1 MRRIAAYFALLALA
15 IFPAGCGSGG
25 TPSSTP
31 AADVVPASAPLYFA
45 LNTDFESDQLQQ
57 ARDLLDRFPDGAAAL
72 DMVRAELES
81 DENVDFETDVRPALG
96 DQVGLVFL
104 TFPTG
109 AGDPD
114 VVALVQPEDK
124 AKLDT
129 LVQSGEEPAVTREI
143 GDWTAVANGDAVLDR
158 FEQAQSEQ
166 TLDESDDFT
175 EAMDGLPDET
185 LVKAYVNTRA
195 LVGAIAAQSPEAP
208 QLQQFLSGEVPSI
221 GAAASAEEN
230 GVRLEARTKTTQE
243 AQNFAPELPS
253 TLPSGALAYVGFGDV
268 GSSIRESL
276 NKAGEQNPQLDQG
289 IAQLELGLGI
299 SLDDDVLPL
308 FEHEGAL
315 AVYPATAGTTDQP
328 GVVLALTVDDATQ
341 ATGLIDR
348 TLQRASGFQPSIPA
362 PESVTIGSVSAKSV
376 RVNSDTEILYAAVDG
391 TLVVTNQ
398 RSLIQGIAEGGT
410 SLADDEVF
418 DRGKDNAGVPDEVGG
433 LVYLNLEAGA
443 NYVLSLAES
452 SGEDVPPQVSRNVE
466 PLDSLVFYA
475 STEDDRANVSGFLSL
490 K

>member
-1 MRRIAAYFALLALA
+1 MRRIAACLALLGLA

-129 LVQSGEEPAVTREI
+129 LVQSGEE
-143 GDWTAVANGDAVLDR
+143 
-158 FEQAQSEQ
+158 

-230 GVRLEARTKTTQE
+230 GVRLEARTKTAQE

-362 PESVTIGSVSAKSV
+362 LESVTIGSVSAKSV

>member
-1 MRRIAAYFALLALA
+1 MRRIAAYFALLGLA
-15 IFPAGCGSGG
+15 IFPAGCGSRG

-57 ARDLLDRFPDGAAAL
+57 ARDLLDRFPDGEAAL

-96 DQVGLVFL
+96 EQVGLVFL
-104 TFPTG
+104 NFPTG
-109 AGDPD
+109 AGDRD

-208 QLQQFLSGEVPSI
+208 QARRRTGFAWRRGRRRPRRRRTSRPSSRPRSRPVRSRTSG
-221 GAAASAEEN
+221 SA
-230 GVRLEARTKTTQE
+230 T
-243 AQNFAPELPS
+243 
-253 TLPSGALAYVGFGDV
+253 SGA
-268 GSSIRESL
+268 
-276 NKAGEQNPQLDQG
+276 
-289 IAQLELGLGI
+289 
-299 SLDDDVLPL
+299 
-308 FEHEGAL
+308 
-315 AVYPATAGTTDQP
+315 
-328 GVVLALTVDDATQ
+328 
-341 ATGLIDR
+341 
-348 TLQRASGFQPSIPA
+348 
-362 PESVTIGSVSAKSV
+362 
-376 RVNSDTEILYAAVDG
+376 
-391 TLVVTNQ
+391 
-398 RSLIQGIAEGGT
+398 
-410 SLADDEVF
+410 
-418 DRGKDNAGVPDEVGG
+418 
-433 LVYLNLEAGA
+433 
-443 NYVLSLAES
+443 
-452 SGEDVPPQVSRNVE
+452 
-466 PLDSLVFYA
+466 
-475 STEDDRANVSGFLSL
+475 
-490 K
+490 